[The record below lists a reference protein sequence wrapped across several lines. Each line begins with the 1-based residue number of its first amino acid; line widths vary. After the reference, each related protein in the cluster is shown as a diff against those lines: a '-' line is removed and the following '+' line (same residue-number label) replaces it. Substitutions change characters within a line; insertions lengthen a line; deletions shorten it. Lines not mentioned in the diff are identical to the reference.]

1 MYGKYRGFT
10 LLEVL
15 IALFIL
21 SVGFS
26 VLFEVL
32 SKARRDYE
40 RDGSLCRD
48 FLTLSNRILTQN
60 RKDIEIR
67 EHDLKDY
74 PSVREI
80 VYSYQRAIIYQ
91 YTLKR

>member
-21 SVGFS
+21 SVGFG
-26 VLFEVL
+26 VLFEAM

-40 RDGSLCRD
+40 HDENLCRD
-48 FLTLSNRILTQN
+48 LLILNNKILTQD
-60 RKDIEIR
+60 RKDIEIK
-67 EHDLKDY
+67 EHNLNDY

-80 VYSYQRAIIYQ
+80 VYSYRRAIIYQ